1 MSDIEKVISS
11 LESKSL
17 LDEPSVR
24 KLRNR
29 LKRKLKTEA
38 NAQEKEMVS
47 LKAELSALQNRFS
60 S

>member
-11 LESKSL
+11 LERKGL

-24 KLRNR
+24 ELRNR

-38 NAQEKEMVS
+38 NAQEKEMVL